1 MVVCIYSMK
10 VLFMEYCS
18 TVLVKVSDVA
28 KIDNVV
34 LSEGLKLFY
43 FIALSKVTLW

>member
-10 VLFMEYCS
+10 VFFMEYCS

-34 LSEGLKLFY
+34 LSEGAQAVLFY
-43 FIALSKVTLW
+43 CIK